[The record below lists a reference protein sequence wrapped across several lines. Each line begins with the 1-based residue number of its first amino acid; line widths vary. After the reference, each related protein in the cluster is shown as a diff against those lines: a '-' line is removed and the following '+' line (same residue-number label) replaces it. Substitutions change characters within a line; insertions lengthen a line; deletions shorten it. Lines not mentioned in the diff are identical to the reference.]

1 MSSDLDHEA
10 GLNSTRGLHD
20 SGVGLEGW
28 GSPGLLVWGPFS
40 HSVSHQGGCRVARFF
55 NMTVVLFS

>member
-1 MSSDLDHEA
+1 MR
-10 GLNSTRGLHD
+10 RGLIQRVVYMIQA
-20 SGVGLEGW
+20 VGLEGW